1 MGLVDRVKAVLLTPQ
16 KEWPVIEAESATP
29 ASLYTGYILPLAAI
43 GPVAQ
48 FIGLTVFGLSLGLLG
63 SIKVPVGTALG
74 IALAMYVGNL
84 VGVFVLALII
94 DALAQSFD
102 GQKSQ
107 IQALKLAAYS
117 WTASWVAGIFMIFP
131 ALSIL
136 SIVGLYSLFL
146 LYLGLPVMMK
156 VSKEKSMPYI
166 IVVIIAAVVIYF
178 VIGVIVAQLTPWGRM
193 ATGGL

>member
-1 MGLVDRVKAVLLTPQ
+1 MGLVDRVKAILLTPQ
-16 KEWPVIEAESATP
+16 KEWPVIEAESATT
-29 ASLYTGYILPLAAI
+29 ASLYTGYIIPLAAI

-48 FIGLTVFGLSLGLLG
+48 FIGLTVFGFSMGILG
-63 SIKVPVGTALG
+63 SIKVPVGDALP
-74 IALAMYVGNL
+74 IVLAMYVGNL

-94 DALAQSFD
+94 DALAPSFA

-117 WTASWVAGIFMIFP
+117 STASWLAGIFLILP

-136 SIVGLYSLFL
+136 TIVGLYSLFL

-156 VSKEKSMPYI
+156 APKDKALPYTVVA
-166 IVVIIAAVVIYF
+166 IVAALVIYF
-178 VIGVIVAQLTPWGRM
+178 VIGVILARLSPWRM
-193 ATGGL
+193 ATMGL